1 MRTDHD
7 GEILARAETLSAL
20 PGLLTLARQ
29 VIVTTFESGDPE
41 IEGLK
46 TMLDECVVGLHRL
59 RLRERLRAGDA
70 LSGA

>member
-1 MRTDHD
+1 MRRQQN
-7 GEILARAETLSAL
+7 GELLARAETLSAL

-29 VIVTTFESGDPE
+29 VIVTSFEPGDPE

-59 RLRERLRAGDA
+59 GLRERLRADA
-70 LSGA
+70 MGEA